1 VASSSQ
7 SPHHTISPPV
17 DVGFEDINFLT
28 TKKATARK
36 IVYGAFEEIKNK
48 SKKFKMKRRNDLFMV
63 ITKEQEIKNTLKAK
77 GKLIKIDKEGLHIF
91 GKNKKQEVI
100 EVLSLDD
107 FNIFIGSEISITVA
121 ESTKQDITIDTEN
134 DDEDGDN
141 GTEDD
146 E

>member
-1 VASSSQ
+1 
-7 SPHHTISPPV
+7 
-17 DVGFEDINFLT
+17 
-28 TKKATARK
+28 
-36 IVYGAFEEIKNK
+36 
-48 SKKFKMKRRNDLFMV
+48 MV

-121 ESTKQDITIDTEN
+121 ESTKQDIEVV
-134 DDEDGDN
+134 DEDEDEGGDN
-141 GTEDD
+141 GEDSMD
-146 E
+146 DSSNEDKEQDLVGKRIYW

>member
-1 VASSSQ
+1 
-7 SPHHTISPPV
+7 
-17 DVGFEDINFLT
+17 
-28 TKKATARK
+28 
-36 IVYGAFEEIKNK
+36 
-48 SKKFKMKRRNDLFMV
+48 MV

-121 ESTKQDITIDTEN
+121 ESTKQDIEVV
-134 DDEDGDN
+134 DEDEGGDN
-141 GTEDD
+141 GDSGEDSMD
-146 E
+146 DSDIEDKE